1 MQQMIG
7 ARVPLVTPQGLM
19 TTEWFGFM
27 EALRR
32 EVGEMTQTPSRLATV
47 ALVGAQTVVYTVP
60 PATRTTITAA
70 TLCNSTGAAVPCTV
84 WLVPAGG
91 TPNTGN
97 LVLSAVSV
105 AAGATRICSEL
116 VGQVLAPGGQIIAIG
131 AGVALVASGTES
143 T

>member
-7 ARVPLVTPQGLM
+7 ARVPLVTPNGLI
-19 TTEWFGFM
+19 TGEWFRLL

-32 EVGEMTQTPSRLATV
+32 EVGEMTQTPGRLATV
-47 ALVGAQTVVYTVP
+47 ALVGAETVAYTVP
-60 PATRTTITAA
+60 AATRTTITAA

-91 TPNTGN
+91 TTGTGN
-97 LVLSAVSV
+97 VVLAAVSV
-105 AAGATRICSEL
+105 AAGATRICNEL